1 VINGPRFASRA
12 ESASYRTAGWH
23 VINMTQFPEVALAAE
38 AGIPFAGLALITDY
52 DRRVE
57 SDPSVESVT
66 QEQVYAFFE
75 QNVERLRNLLVSAIP
90 AIAARF

>member
-1 VINGPRFASRA
+1 MPDKPGPRV
-12 ESASYRTAGWH
+12 EDKK
-23 VINMTQFPEVALAAE
+23 PDL
-38 AGIPFAGLALITDY
+38 
-52 DRRVE
+52 RVE